1 MSEDMASPMR
11 VEQTLRTVADAGICA
26 VNDGMDTP
34 RAWE

>member
-1 MSEDMASPMR
+1 MR

-26 VNDGMDTP
+26 VNGWMDPP